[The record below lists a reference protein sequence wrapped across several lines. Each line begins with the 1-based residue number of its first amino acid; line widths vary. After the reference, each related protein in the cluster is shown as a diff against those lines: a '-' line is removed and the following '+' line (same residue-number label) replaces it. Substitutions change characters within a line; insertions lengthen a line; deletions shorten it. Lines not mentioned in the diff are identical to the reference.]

1 LLGFTFYLHFEFYL
15 FKPVNL
21 LSKVKYMEKYMDKLP
36 GLVEMKIDY
45 KKSEIGNLNSGVRGW
60 THDSNGGRV
69 GLLTEGW
76 VDGQCT

>member
-1 LLGFTFYLHFEFYL
+1 
-15 FKPVNL
+15 
-21 LSKVKYMEKYMDKLP
+21 MEKYMDKLP

-60 THDSNGGRV
+60 ARDSNGGRV

-76 VDGQCT
+76 VDGRCT